1 MGCGEGG
8 GTLPSAP
15 LRGAWGRRSLALD
28 ASATTVNFTPSGAEV
43 AMELM
48 SQRMSRSRSEH
59 TRPRF
64 GPAGAWICMHAAA
77 DVRRAGWSAAQGLAV
92 ARRAAQQVAERQKEW
107 EGAFGRRGAGVGAM
121 WCGGDVAWG
130 RCDVVA
136 MWRGGDVAWGRCDV
150 GAMWRGGDVVWGRPR
165 HLAGTS
171 HAWYLHSYCTA
182 RHAWRGITA
191 HRHERGS

>member
-130 RCDVVA
+130 RC
-136 MWRGGDVAWGRCDV
+136 GV
-150 GAMWRGGDVVWGRPR
+150 GAAAALGWNIARVVLAFVLYRP
-165 HLAGTS
+165 ACMEGN
-171 HAWYLHSYCTA
+171 YCSSPRA
-182 RHAWRGITA
+182 RELST
-191 HRHERGS
+191 